1 MWCKKGW
8 DVSRCGVRRGDVSR
22 CKKGRDVSRCG
33 VRRGGTYLGVV

>member
-8 DVSRCGVRRGDVSR
+8 DVSV
-22 CKKGRDVSRCG
+22 CKKGWDVSRCG

>member
-22 CKKGRDVSRCG
+22 DVSRCG
-33 VRRGGTYLGVV
+33 VRRGGTYLGVA